1 MASSSSHSKKPNKA
15 QEAPTGSGMAGGHGQ
30 GGQGQGGMTSSSSGG
45 GMSSSSGGGMTSSNR
60 SGDGPKSTPDIFQLR
75 NFAPQPNS

>member
-1 MASSSSHSKKPNKA
+1 MASSSSHSKKSNKA
-15 QEAPTGSGMAGGHGQ
+15 QEAPTGSSGMMAGGHDQ
-30 GGQGQGGMTSSSSGG
+30 GGQGQGQIGGG
-45 GMSSSSGGGMTSSNR
+45 GMSSSSGGGMTTSNR